1 MVTGPVRHAPL
12 GEQLLDQLR
21 GLIVQGGIRPG
32 THLVEGA
39 LAEQYGVSRGPV
51 RDALRQLEIEGLVE
65 SRKRGAFVR
74 GLTETDLV
82 ELYAVRHTLEA
93 MAIRETI
100 LRITDADWRP
110 VDEAVATMR
119 AAAADADPAR
129 FGAADLDFHSA
140 FYGIAGNRRLAA
152 TWGLHRPIFAA
163 MLEVTNT
170 DRDLL
175 PVAQDHADLS
185 ATIRSGEVEPALAA
199 LAVHLDGSCARMRAK
214 LAAQLRDAS

>member
-1 MVTGPVRHAPL
+1 MFAGPVRHAPL
-12 GEQLLDQLR
+12 GEQLLDPLR
-21 GLIVQGGIRPG
+21 ALIVRGEIGPG
-32 THLVEGA
+32 THLVEGT

-65 SRKRGAFVR
+65 SRKRGAYVR
-74 GLTETDLV
+74 GLTDADLV
-82 ELYAVRHTLEA
+82 ELYAVREALEA
-93 MAIRETI
+93 LAVRETMAR
-100 LRITDADWRP
+100 LADADWRP
-110 VDEAVATMR
+110 VDDAVAAMR
-119 AAAADADPAR
+119 AAAAAVDPVG

-140 FYGIAGNRRLAA
+140 FYVIGGNRRLAA

-170 DRDLL
+170 DRDLG

-199 LAVHLDGSCARMRAK
+199 LALHLEGSCTRMRTV
-214 LAAQLRDAS
+214 LAERLRAAS

>member
-1 MVTGPVRHAPL
+1 MR
-12 GEQLLDQLR
+12 GE
-21 GLIVQGGIRPG
+21 IRPG

-82 ELYAVRHTLEA
+82 ELYACARPWRRWRSGRPSPGSPTP
-93 MAIRETI
+93 TG
-100 LRITDADWRP
+100 RP
-110 VDEAVATMR
+110 VDDAVAAMR
-119 AAAADADPAR
+119 EAAAARSGSVRRRRPGLPLRLLRDRRQPQAR
-129 FGAADLDFHSA
+129 RHL
-140 FYGIAGNRRLAA
+140 
-152 TWGLHRPIFAA
+152 GLHRPIFAA

-170 DRDLL
+170 DRDLG

-185 ATIRSGEVEPALAA
+185 STIRSGEIEAALAA
-199 LAVHLDGSCARMRAK
+199 LAAHLDGSCARMRAV
-214 LAAQLRDAS
+214 LAERLRAA

>member
-1 MVTGPVRHAPL
+1 MFAGPVRHAPL
-12 GEQLLDQLR
+12 GEQLLDPLR
-21 GLIVQGGIRPG
+21 ALIVRGEIGPG
-32 THLVEGA
+32 THLVEGT

-74 GLTETDLV
+74 GLTDPDLV
-82 ELYAVRHTLEA
+82 ELYAVRET
-93 MAIRETI
+93 MAR
-100 LRITDADWRP
+100 LADADWRP
-110 VDEAVATMR
+110 VDDAVAAMR
-119 AAAADADPAR
+119 TAAAAADPVG

-140 FYGIAGNRRLAA
+140 FYVIGGNRRLAA

-170 DRDLL
+170 DRDLG

-199 LAVHLDGSCARMRAK
+199 LAVHLVGSCTPRRTV
-214 LAAQLRDAS
+214 LAERLRTAS

>member
-1 MVTGPVRHAPL
+1 MIAGPVRHAPL

-21 GLIVQGGIRPG
+21 ALIVRGEIRPG

-74 GLTETDLV
+74 GLTEADLV
-82 ELYAVRHTLEA
+82 ELYAVRQTLEA
-93 MAIRETI
+93 MAVRETI
-100 LRITDADWRP
+100 TRLADADWRP
-110 VDEAVATMR
+110 VDDAVAAMR
-119 AAAADADPAR
+119 AAAAAVDPVG

-140 FYGIAGNRRLAA
+140 FYVIGGNRRLTA

-170 DRDLL
+170 DRDLG

-185 ATIRSGEVEPALAA
+185 STIRSGEVEAALAA
-199 LAVHLDGSCARMRAK
+199 LAVHLDGSCARMRAV
-214 LAAQLRDAS
+214 LAERLRAAS